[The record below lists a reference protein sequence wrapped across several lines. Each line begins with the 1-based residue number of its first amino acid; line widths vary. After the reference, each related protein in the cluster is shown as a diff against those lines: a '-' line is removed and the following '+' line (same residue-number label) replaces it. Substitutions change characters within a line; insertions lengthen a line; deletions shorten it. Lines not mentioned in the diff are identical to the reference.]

1 MLITELGY
9 PTTEE
14 EMKGRF
20 YNVDQH
26 PDYQTFVAV
35 VDTMVVG
42 MIGLIKNFF
51 YEKNGTYIRI
61 GALVVNLKFRNR
73 QIGRQLIR
81 KAEEWAIETGS
92 EYIYLNSGNREERK
106 DAHVFY
112 QRMGFEARTVGF
124 VKLLKSSPS
133 APE

>member
-1 MLITELGY
+1 
-9 PTTEE
+9 
-14 EMKGRF
+14 
-20 YNVDQH
+20 
-26 PDYQTFVAV
+26 
-35 VDTMVVG
+35 MVVG